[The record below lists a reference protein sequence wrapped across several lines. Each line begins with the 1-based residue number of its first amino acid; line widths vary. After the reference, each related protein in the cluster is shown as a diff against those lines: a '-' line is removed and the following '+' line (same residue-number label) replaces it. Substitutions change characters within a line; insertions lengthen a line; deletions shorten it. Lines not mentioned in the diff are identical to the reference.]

1 MGFAKKRWN
10 LVVITADDLNADS
23 AGWMGSKVGATPNID
38 AFAANCH
45 QFRNC
50 HTVVPICQPSRAAL
64 MTGRLPHRSGALGFE
79 PVRADA
85 TTLTEVMSG
94 SGYFTAAINKI
105 KHMMPRQK
113 FNWDLALEG
122 SGKNPKALR
131 QHFEHC
137 MKTAA
142 ERGKPFFINANS
154 TDPHGPFPGK
164 DPPAASGPVAAPLK
178 LFTESEITVPAFLE
192 DLPAVRREIAQYF
205 SAVRRL
211 DETFGELIA
220 ALKANGHLDDSAIV
234 FVSDH
239 GISMP
244 YAKATLYRNATWAP
258 VLLHWPGM
266 GGPIANADMLSS
278 VDIMPTLLD
287 LFGLQKPNGLDGNS
301 WLPLLQG
308 EKRPDRD
315 HVFTQIDAVHS
326 GRKFPSRC
334 VRTKTRAY
342 IWNPWAD
349 GKARFRIGAM
359 HTRLS
364 WQAMVEAAEH
374 DPQLKA
380 RVDRLIYRCTEE
392 FYDEEKDP
400 DERDNIINDPKYQS
414 EIRQMKA
421 LLLAQM
427 EGTGDHLA
435 PQFRR
440 MQKAAPKNFFTRLR
454 NRRAE
459 RRADTAKL
467 SS

>member
-1 MGFAKKRWN
+1 
-10 LVVITADDLNADS
+10 
-23 AGWMGSKVGATPNID
+23 
-38 AFAANCH
+38 
-45 QFRNC
+45 
-50 HTVVPICQPSRAAL
+50 
-64 MTGRLPHRSGALGFE
+64 
-79 PVRADA
+79 VR
-85 TTLTEVMSG
+85 G
-94 SGYFTAAINKI
+94 
-105 KHMMPRQK
+105 
-113 FNWDLALEG
+113 
-122 SGKNPKALR
+122 
-131 QHFEHC
+131 
-137 MKTAA
+137 
-142 ERGKPFFINANS
+142 
-154 TDPHGPFPGK
+154 
-164 DPPAASGPVAAPLK
+164 
-178 LFTESEITVPAFLE
+178 
-192 DLPAVRREIAQYF
+192 EIAQYF

-211 DETFGELIA
+211 DEIFGELIA
-220 ALKANGHLDDSAIV
+220 ALKASGHLDDSAIV

-258 VLLHWPGM
+258 VLLRWPGM

-287 LFGLQKPNGLDGNS
+287 LLGLQKPDGLDGNS

-326 GRKFPSRC
+326 GREFPSRC

-364 WQAMVEAAEH
+364 WQAMVDAAEH

-400 DERDNIINDPKYQS
+400 DERDNVVNDPKYQS

-427 EGTGDHLA
+427 ERTGDHLA

-440 MQKAAPKNFFTRLR
+440 ALAPRPKSFFSKWRA
-454 NRRAE
+454 RRAE
-459 RRADTAKL
+459 GRAHIKL